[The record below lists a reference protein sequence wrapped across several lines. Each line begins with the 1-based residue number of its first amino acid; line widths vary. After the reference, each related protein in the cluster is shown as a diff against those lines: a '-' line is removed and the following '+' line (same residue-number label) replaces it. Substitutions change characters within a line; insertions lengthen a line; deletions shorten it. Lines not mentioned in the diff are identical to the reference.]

1 MVTLPQLTDISFR
14 QAQVLIENAGLQ
26 LGNILYRPSE
36 YNNLVLN
43 VQIDSTDIFPG
54 KQLPKGSQIDLV
66 VGREH
71 GNQTTPLPDLAG
83 LSVEQAQLILTD
95 ALLNTGVIIYDES
108 VTSSEDSLN
117 ARIWRQRP
125 TPQTSGTVLL
135 GSSVDLWVT
144 ADSLKISEALG
155 LEFFQ

>member
-1 MVTLPQLTDISFR
+1 
-14 QAQVLIENAGLQ
+14 
-26 LGNILYRPSE
+26 
-36 YNNLVLN
+36 
-43 VQIDSTDIFPG
+43 
-54 KQLPKGSQIDLV
+54 V